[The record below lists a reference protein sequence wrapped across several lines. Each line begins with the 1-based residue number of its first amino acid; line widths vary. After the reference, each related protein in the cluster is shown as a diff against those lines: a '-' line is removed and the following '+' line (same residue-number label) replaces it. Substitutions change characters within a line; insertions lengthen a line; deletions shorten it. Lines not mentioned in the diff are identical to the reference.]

1 MVDTSAERVLARVRE
16 LASRHL
22 RCAVAAVEARA
33 PFIDM
38 GADSLMM
45 INMLREL
52 EAEFGVRVAMREL
65 FEDADTPARLADLIV
80 TRSTPGEPAPSQP
93 APAPP
98 IAAAPEPAAATA
110 VEGPTV
116 AVTEAIEALAGQLQ
130 AMAQMQTQMM
140 AHFSQVVGQLHAAS
154 ASSGVTS
161 PVPHQR
167 GPNGEGSADA

>member
-1 MVDTSAERVLARVRE
+1 
-16 LASRHL
+16 
-22 RCAVAAVEARA
+22 VAAVEART

-80 TRSTPGEPAPSQP
+80 ARSTPEEPAPSQP
-93 APAPP
+93 APASPQP
-98 IAAAPEPAAATA
+98 APASSIAAAPEPAAATA
-110 VEGPTV
+110 VEAPTV
-116 AVTEAIEALAGQLQ
+116 AVTEAIEALARQLQ
-130 AMAQMQTQMM
+130 AMAQLQTQMM
-140 AHFSQVVGQLHAAS
+140 AHFSQVVGELHAAS
-154 ASSGVTS
+154 ASPGVTS

-167 GPNGEGSADA
+167 GPNGKGSGDA

>member
-1 MVDTSAERVLARVRE
+1 
-16 LASRHL
+16 
-22 RCAVAAVEARA
+22 VAAVEEPT

-80 TRSTPGEPAPSQP
+80 ARSTPGEPAPSQPAPASPQP

-110 VEGPTV
+110 VEAPTV
-116 AVTEAIEALAGQLQ
+116 AVTEAIEALARQLQ
-130 AMAQMQTQMM
+130 AMAQLQTQMM
-140 AHFSQVVGQLHAAS
+140 AHFSQVVGELHAAS
-154 ASSGVTS
+154 ASPG
-161 PVPHQR
+161 VPHQR
-167 GPNGEGSADA
+167 GPNGKGSGDA